1 MLFGLFFC
9 PETGKESGMATKTIE
24 EYKKDYAAAKAAGDA
39 AGMQAA
45 NDGANAVRAASGQA
59 AQVASAD
66 IQKVAQ
72 GGQSQT
78 NGSAPAY
85 TSPTPVQANSAAGV
99 NVNTGTQQSIKDQM
113 NANSNAWWTATPE
126 EQARLEAENKSLA
139 ARLGSGVAFDAKTG
153 TWSGTADQISV
164 PQTQVNDYSSYLED
178 MYAAKKR
185 SALAQLDNAYQKNV
199 NAINRAGEGIGTQYQ
214 NARNQAA
221 GASELAARN
230 FNEYAAASGL
240 NSGAGGQAE
249 LARNVAL
256 QNNLNDISTQESSTM
271 ADLELQR
278 ANAET
283 EYNNAI
289 AQAEATGDY
298 ELAAALYQEKVR
310 VEEALINQ
318 QIQQFQMDLQKY
330 QLGYQA
336 DRDAVADS
344 QWQQQFGY
352 TTSQAEKENLAGY
365 GQEFLKKGAMPSQEM
380 LSAMGITAED
390 AQRYI
395 QNVQLQASLKKAG
408 NNGGTDGGN
417 NSGVKQDYDS
427 LFKAAME
434 SGHPKSFIAN
444 NYKQYGFTSS
454 SGLYDDYNEWS
465 EAESTPSTD
474 TGNAV
479 GQSANSW
486 DGIDM
491 NSVTALGYGPVS
503 RSYLEQLVDSGVVE
517 AYEGSNGLIQFKKT
531 GKAPGNPMGNLFQIN
546 L

>member
-1 MLFGLFFC
+1 
-9 PETGKESGMATKTIE
+9 MATKTIE

-39 AGMQAA
+39 AGMKAA

-113 NANSNAWWTATPE
+113 NKNSNAWWTATPE
-126 EQARLEAENKSLA
+126 ERARLEAENKSLA

-256 QNNLNDISTQESSTM
+256 QNNLNDISTQESSTL

-352 TTSQAEKENLAGY
+352 TTSQTAKENLAKY
-365 GQEFLKKGAMPSQEM
+365 GSAFLEQGLMPSQEM

-408 NNGGTDGGN
+408 
-417 NSGVKQDYDS
+417 SG
-427 LFKAAME
+427 
-434 SGHPKSFIAN
+434 SG
-444 NYKQYGFTSS
+444 S
-454 SGLYDDYNEWS
+454 SGSGSKSSTGTKSAMTLTTAKQAASNGYFDDNVLSVLHENGYSDEMLKAIYGYDGPGNS
-465 EAESTPSTD
+465 AA
-474 TGNAV
+474 TGNAA
-479 GQSANSW
+479 GQSANNW

-517 AYEGSNGLIQFKKT
+517 AYEGSNGLIQFRKT